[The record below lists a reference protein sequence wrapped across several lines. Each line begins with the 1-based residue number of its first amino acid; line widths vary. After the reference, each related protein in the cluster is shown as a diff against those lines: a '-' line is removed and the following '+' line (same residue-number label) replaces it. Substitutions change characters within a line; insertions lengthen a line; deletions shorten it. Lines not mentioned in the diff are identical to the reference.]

1 MMRTIHLHGKLGK
14 EFGQS
19 HRFEVET
26 AGEALRA
33 LNCAFPKRFCAALDG
48 GYYKIVR
55 GDKRSGMQLDLDLV
69 NQLKLGSADLH
80 VIPVAKGAAMSQSA
94 KGTTK
99 IVLGAALIGG
109 AVFFSGGVLATPLLS
124 AGSAGAGL
132 FGGLT
137 YGNVA
142 LLGLGLVLAG
152 ASTLLTKPQ
161 VNTASN
167 SLNVN
172 GGNIGNSGQ
181 QGNGIAL
188 IYGECLVGTTPIS
201 AWSDVEDI
209 DVYADSAGS
218 IETAFGHNPAYW
230 DGSS

>member
-19 HRFEVET
+19 HRFEVAT
-26 AGEALRA
+26 AAEALRA
-33 LNCAFPKRFCAALDG
+33 LNCAFPKRFVETLER

-55 GDKRSGMQLDLDLV
+55 GDKRSGMQLDLDLI
-69 NQLKLGSADLH
+69 NQFNLGGADLH
-80 VIPVAKGAAMSQSA
+80 IIPVAKGAAMSQSA

-99 IVLGAALIGG
+99 IVLGAVLVGG
-109 AVFFSGGVLATPLLS
+109 AIFFSGGTLAAPLLGTS
-124 AGSAGAGL
+124 AGL
-132 FGGLT
+132 FGGIT
-137 YGNVA
+137 YGNIA
-142 LLGLGLVLAG
+142 LLGVGLMLAG
-152 ASTLLTKPQ
+152 ASTLLSKPQ
-161 VNTASN
+161 VSTASN
-167 SLNVN
+167 SVSVN

-181 QGNGIAL
+181 QGNAVTL
-188 IYGECLVGTTPIS
+188 IYGEVMVGSTPIE

-230 DGSS
+230 NGSS